1 MVTDDHFAIYT
12 KIKSLCCIPEASIML
27 CVNYTSVIKKKENW
41 AGSREANETQNKQK
55 KGNNKDQGRNQ
66 QKRKQK
72 RERINK
78 AKMWFFK
85 EINKVVNLQLD

>member
-41 AGSREANETQNKQK
+41 AGSREQMKPK
-55 KGNNKDQGRNQ
+55 IS
-66 QKRKQK
+66 KRKEIIK
-72 RERINK
+72 IR
-78 AKMWFFK
+78 A
-85 EINKVVNLQLD
+85 EINKKESKRENQ